1 MDTNQ
6 RQIKEVPFRVH
17 YTSASHKTDWLFK
30 MQTYALK
37 KTTKLAT
44 ILLNLANNNK
54 KKTHLFV
61 FTSVHK
67 FFIVM
72 ELVIF
77 HYTDIKYE
85 RKIRCQRFP
94 FKFRLDI

>member
-1 MDTNQ
+1 MNANQ

-30 MQTYALK
+30 MQTCALK

-44 ILLNLANNNK
+44 VLLNLANN
-54 KKTHLFV
+54 KKTNLFM

-67 FFIVM
+67 FIVM

-77 HYTDIKYE
+77 HYTDIKYD
-85 RKIRCQRFP
+85 RKIRCQLFP